1 MGNVIGTA
9 DWLVIAGSGVAHPRW
24 SNTFSGEPPLIAAE
38 QFCPDPQL
46 RKTLDVIAQQQV
58 SPVLAVFFACSRS
71 AARQWLARNYN
82 VVEVTN
88 SAILS
93 RLVIQGDE
101 RGGVS
106 KDNGGDDEDS
116 WCSVVLHST
125 EEFARKNSGVY
136 GRSSSAA
143 RVGQAV
149 SDASIEDRL
158 IATMLAAV
166 HDIPDMPDLGSSSS
180 SYEYGPVLHRWGN
193 AFPQGTALP
202 DELAFLPSSRV
213 AFCGDYVASSSSSS
227 ETSDAP
233 RIGRFESA
241 LLSGTAA
248 GENIARFQQEQ
259 Q

>member
-46 RKTLDVIAQQQV
+46 RTTLDVIAQQQV
-58 SPVLAVFFACSRS
+58 SPVLAVFFACSGS

-93 RLVIQGDE
+93 RLVIQGNG

-106 KDNGGDDEDS
+106 QDNGGDDDEDS

-125 EEFARKNSGVY
+125 EEFARQNSGVY

-149 SDASIEDRL
+149 SDASIGDRL

-166 HDIPDMPDLGSSSS
+166 HDIPDMPEPVSLSA
-180 SYEYGPVLHRWGN
+180 YEYGPVLHRWGN

-227 ETSDAP
+227 GTSDAP